1 MTVTMHKVYRHK
13 FLSISTVAFAFAL
26 LCLVFGAPAFALP
39 TVSHGTGSPSSNYS
53 HNDYSYGPSLSSGSS
68 WSESYDENA
77 HEDWHSGDEYDGD
90 CDDGYGDNGNN
101 GYGDDCEND
110 NDGDDDGN
118 ASPVPEPASA
128 LLMSLGLAGAA
139 YLKRRR
145 K

>member
-1 MTVTMHKVYRHK
+1 MSKIYKHS
-13 FLSISTVAFAFAL
+13 FLSISIVGFAFAL

-39 TVSHGTGSPSSNYS
+39 TVPNRTDSPGGYYS
-53 HNDYSYGPSLSSGSS
+53 HNDNSYGPSLSSGSS
-68 WSESYDENA
+68 NGNSYDKNA
-77 HEDWHSGDEYDGD
+77 HEDWHSGDNDGD
-90 CDDGYGDNGNN
+90 CDDGYGNGGDD

-110 NDGDDDGN
+110 HDGDDDGN